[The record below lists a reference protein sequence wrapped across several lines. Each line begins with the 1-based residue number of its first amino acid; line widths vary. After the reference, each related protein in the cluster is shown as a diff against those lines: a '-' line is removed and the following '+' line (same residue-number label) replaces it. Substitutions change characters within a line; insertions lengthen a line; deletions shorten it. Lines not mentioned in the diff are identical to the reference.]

1 MEPDQMSIRPFLP
14 TGGKITPMQM
24 LIFIQLLEGPKYGY
38 EILKNLRDDFD
49 GIWKPKT
56 GTVYPALKTLVK
68 KGFISE
74 KDVKDTTYY
83 SMTKDGREFVSDT
96 SDFVKDYVLFN
107 YHFVRVAAERLP
119 AKFTANILQNFLE
132 LGLDDL
138 VPEATIIEAIREV
151 DDIDLKRFLFEQ
163 RKRMLLDKVQA
174 IRKEIQLIDS
184 EKPKNRG

>member
-1 MEPDQMSIRPFLP
+1 MELDQMSIRPFLP
-14 TGGKITPMQM
+14 TSGKITPMQM
-24 LIFIQLLEGPKYGY
+24 LIFIHLLEGPKYGY
-38 EILKNLRDDFD
+38 EILKNLRDDLD

-74 KDVKDTTYY
+74 RDVKDTTYY
-83 SMTKDGREFVSDT
+83 SMTKAGKEFVSDT

-119 AKFTANILQNFLE
+119 TKFTVSILQNFLE

-138 VPEATIIEAIREV
+138 VPEATIIDAIREV
-151 DDIDLKRFLFEQ
+151 DDVDLKRFLLEE
-163 RKRMLLDKVQA
+163 RKRMLLEKAQA
-174 IRKEIQLIDS
+174 IRKEIRLIDS
-184 EKPKNRG
+184 KKPEK